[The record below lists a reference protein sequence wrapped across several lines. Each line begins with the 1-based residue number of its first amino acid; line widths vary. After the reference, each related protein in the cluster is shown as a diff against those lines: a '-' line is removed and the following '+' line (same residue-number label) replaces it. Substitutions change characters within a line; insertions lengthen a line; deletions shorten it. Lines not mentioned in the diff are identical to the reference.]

1 MATSVETMV
10 GIRFRDA
17 GRIFSFDAG
26 DLQLDLSEY
35 VVAETQRG
43 PELGRVV
50 IAPGQMLAGES
61 GRDVQ
66 PILRIA
72 TAEDR
77 EAASQRKAEAE
88 QAVGVARRVADAEG
102 LRLTVASGDMNLDGT
117 SLTLYY
123 ESEENVDYRAVVREL
138 REGMDT
144 DVQMEHIG
152 ARDRARLVDGYDRCG
167 LRLCCASWMS
177 SFPSVS
183 IKMAKEQNLAL
194 NPAKI
199 SGVCGRLYCCLTFE
213 YEQYRELRGT
223 LPKLNS
229 HVSTPSGDAKVIAVN
244 PLEQSVTLLMEA
256 DRSRIEVTKEQLEFG
271 KLVRPIGLTLGEP
284 TPEEDGYPAPPPPA
298 SMISRAPQREQRG
311 GRPLPPQRRDD
322 RARGPRPEQGAGD
335 RSPRPRRRRDE
346 GGPAP
351 EAGTTQPAA
360 VRNGSP
366 PAALRPAAP
375 RCVATASAG
384 HAPAGS
390 DTQSTD
396 DPTRRK
402 RRRRRRRGGSGGGEG
417 GGGNEGGGPADHAG
431 PAD

>member
-77 EAASQRKAEAE
+77 EAASQRKAETE
-88 QAVGVARRVADAEG
+88 QAVGAARRVADAEG
-102 LRLTVASGDMNLDGT
+102 LRLTIASGDMNLDGS

-123 ESEENVDYRAVVREL
+123 ESDENVDYRAVVREL

-244 PLEQSVTLLMEA
+244 PLGQSVTLLMEA

-311 GRPLPPQRRDD
+311 RPLPPQRRDD

-335 RSPRPRRRRDE
+335 RSPRPRRRRNE

-351 EAGTTQPAA
+351 EAGTTQPQPGTGPQRPFARQRPDA
-360 VRNGSP
+360 P
-366 PAALRPAAP
+366 PPQAQGTP
-375 RCVATASAG
+375 
-384 HAPAGS
+384 PAGS
-390 DTQSTD
+390 AQGAD

-402 RRRRRRRGGSGGGEG
+402 RRRRRRRGGGGGGGQSEG
-417 GGGNEGGGPADHAG
+417 GGGNEGGSPADNAE

>member
-61 GRDVQ
+61 GRDIP

-77 EAASQRKAEAE
+77 DAASQRQAEAA
-88 QAVGVARRVADAEG
+88 QAVGAARRVANAEG
-102 LRLTVASGDMNLDGT
+102 LRLTIASADMNLDGT

-123 ESEENVDYRAVVREL
+123 ESDENVDYRAIVREL
-138 REGMDT
+138 REAMDT
-144 DVQMEHIG
+144 DVQVEHIG
-152 ARDRARLVDGYDRCG
+152 SRDRARLVDGYDRCG

-244 PLEQSVTLLMEA
+244 PLGQSVTLLMEA
-256 DRSRIEVTKEQLEFG
+256 DHSRIEVTKEQLEFG

-298 SMISRAPQREQRG
+298 TMISRFPPREQRG
-311 GRPLPPQRRDD
+311 GRPLPPQSRVERP
-322 RARGPRPEQGAGD
+322 RGPRPEQGAGD
-335 RSPRPRRRRDE
+335 RSLRSRRRRDE
-346 GGPAP
+346 GGAPPETGTTHLQPAP
-351 EAGTTQPAA
+351 TAA
-360 VRNGSP
+360 SPQRPFARQRPGASP
-366 PAALRPAAP
+366 PQAQGTP
-375 RCVATASAG
+375 
-384 HAPAGS
+384 PAGS
-390 DTQSTD
+390 DIQGTD
-396 DPTRRK
+396 DPARRK
-402 RRRRRRRGGSGGGEG
+402 RRRRRRRGGGGGEG
-417 GGGNEGGGPADHAG
+417 GGPAASTGPAD
-431 PAD
+431 